1 VNYAELYDN
10 IRSYTQNYESD
21 FEFTIPVFVKQA
33 EKRIYNSVQLA
44 YLRKSQQGTLS
55 AGNRFLSAPPD
66 FLSMYS
72 LSVVNSTGE
81 VEFLL
86 NKDVSYLKSAYP
98 VVNAAGLPQYYALFG
113 PTVTTGT
120 TTNNLSLVLAPTPDQ
135 PYVVDMNYF
144 YYPETIVQGSIAGI
158 GLVTGG
164 SEYNSRTYYAVPL
177 TGGSGTGSN
186 ATITV
191 TAGVVTEVII
201 EQPGSLYVVG
211 DVLSASQEILGSGN
225 GFSFP
230 VTGITNQFGT
240 SWLGDHYSPVL
251 LYGSLVEAYTFMKG
265 ETDMMAMYEKKFQ
278 EAIAQLKRLGD
289 GLERGDAYRDGQAKL
304 KVDS

>member
-1 VNYAELYDN
+1 MNYAELFDS
-10 IRSYTQNYESD
+10 IRSYTQNYETD
-21 FEFTIPVFVKQA
+21 FEYNIPVFIRQA

-55 AGNRFLSAPPD
+55 AGNKFLSAPAD

-72 LSVVNSTGE
+72 LNVVDGDGNA
-81 VEFLL
+81 EFLL
-86 NKDVSYLKSAYP
+86 NKDVSFLKSAYP
-98 VVNAAGLPQYYALFG
+98 SSTATGLPQYYALYG

-120 TTNNLSLVLAPTPDQ
+120 TTNNISLVLAPTPDQ

-144 YYPETIVQGSIAGI
+144 YYPETIVQGSIAGT
-158 GLVTGG
+158 GLITGG

-177 TGGSGTGSN
+177 TGGSGSGAT
-186 ATITV
+186 ATITIV
-191 TAGVVTEVII
+191 AGVVTQVLI
-201 EQPGSLYVVG
+201 EEPGSLYLVG
-211 DVLSASQEILGSGN
+211 DILSASTDYLGSGN

-230 VTGITNQFGT
+230 VTAITNQYGQT
-240 SWLGDHYSPVL
+240 WLADHYSPVL
-251 LYGSLVEAYTFMKG
+251 LYGSLVEAYTYMKG
-265 ETDMMAMYEKKFQ
+265 EQDMMSYYEKKFQ
-278 EAIAQLKRLGD
+278 EAVAQLKRLGD

>member
-1 VNYAELYDN
+1 MNYAELYDN
-10 IRSYTQNYESD
+10 LRSYTQNYESD
-21 FEFTIPVFVKQA
+21 FEFTIPVFVRQA

-55 AGNRFLSAPPD
+55 ANNRFLSAPSD

-72 LSVVNSTGE
+72 LSVVNSNGE

-98 VVNAAGLPQYYALFG
+98 TVNATGLPQYYALFG

-120 TTNNLSLVLAPTPDQ
+120 TTNNLSLILAPTPDQ
-135 PYVVDMNYF
+135 AYVVDMNYF

-158 GLVTGG
+158 GLITGG
-164 SEYNSRTYYAVPL
+164 TEYNSKTYYAVPL
-177 TGGSGTGSN
+177 TGGSGNGAN

-230 VTGITNQFGT
+230 VTAITNQFGK

-265 ETDMMAMYEKKFQ
+265 EQDMMAMYEKKFQ

>member
-1 VNYAELYDN
+1 VNYAELYDD
-10 IRSYTQNYESD
+10 IRSYTQNYETD
-21 FEFTIPVFVKQA
+21 FEFTIPVFVRQA

-55 AGNRFLSAPPD
+55 AGNRFLSAPSD

-72 LSVVNSTGE
+72 LSVVNDAGE

-98 VVNAAGLPQYYALFG
+98 TVNAAGLPQYYALFG

-120 TTNNLSLVLAPTPDQ
+120 TTNNLSLVLAPTPDKS
-135 PYVVDMNYF
+135 YVVDMNYF

-177 TGGSGTGSN
+177 TGGSGYGAN

-211 DVLSASQEILGSGN
+211 DVLSASTEYLGSGS
-225 GFSFP
+225 GFSVP

-251 LYGSLVEAYTFMKG
+251 LYGSLVEA
-265 ETDMMAMYEKKFQ
+265 DIMAMYEKKFQ
-278 EAIAQLKRLGD
+278 EAVAQLKRLGD

>member
-1 VNYAELYDN
+1 VNYAELFDD
-10 IRSYTQNYESD
+10 IKSYTQNYEAD
-21 FEFTIPVFVKQA
+21 FEFTIPVFVRQA

-55 AGNRFLSAPPD
+55 ANNRFLSAPSD

-72 LSVVNSTGE
+72 LSVVNDAGE

-98 VVNAAGLPQYYALFG
+98 TVNATGLPQYYALFG

-120 TTNNLSLVLAPTPDQ
+120 TTNNISLVLAPTPDKA
-135 PYVVDMNYF
+135 YTVDMNYF
-144 YYPETIVQGSIAGI
+144 YYPETIVQGSIS
-158 GLVTGG
+158 GLGLITGG
-164 SEYNSRTYYAVPL
+164 TEYNSRTYYAVPL
-177 TGGSGTGSN
+177 TGGSGYGCN

-191 TAGVVTEVII
+191 VGGSVTQVII
-201 EQPGSLYVVG
+201 EQPGSLYIQG
-211 DVLSASQEILGSGN
+211 DVLSASTEFLGSGN
-225 GFSFP
+225 GFSVP
-230 VTGITNQFGT
+230 VTGVTNTLGT

-265 ETDMMAMYEKKFQ
+265 EADMMAMYEKKFQ
-278 EAIAQLKRLGD
+278 EAVAQLKRLGD

>member
-1 VNYAELYDN
+1 MNYAELFDD
-10 IRSYTQNYESD
+10 IKSYTQNYETD
-21 FEFTIPVFVKQA
+21 FEFTIPVFVRQA

-55 AGNRFLSAPPD
+55 ANNRFLSAPSD

-72 LSVVNSTGE
+72 LSVVDDDGN

-86 NKDVSYLKSAYP
+86 NKDVSFLKSAYP
-98 VVNAAGLPQYYALFG
+98 AVNATGLPQYYALFG

-120 TTNNLSLVLAPTPDQ
+120 TTNNISLVLAPTPDK

-144 YYPETIVQGSIAGI
+144 YYPETIVQGSIAALGTI
-158 GLVTGG
+158 TGG
-164 SEYNSRTYYAVPL
+164 SEYNNRTYYAVPL
-177 TGGSGTGSN
+177 TGGSGYGCN

-191 TAGVVTEVII
+191 AGGVVTDVII

-211 DVLSASQEILGSGN
+211 DVLTASTEFLGSGS
-225 GFSFP
+225 GFSVP
-230 VTGITNQFGT
+230 VAAATNQYGT

-265 ETDMMAMYEKKFQ
+265 EADMMAMYEKKFQ
-278 EAIAQLKRLGD
+278 EAVAQLKRLGD